1 LSLAI
6 VACLVANATAA
17 GPGGW
22 DHLGDGGTPGT
33 SSLNGAVAALDAAA
47 PDALYA
53 GGSFTSAGGNTAAA
67 YIARWD
73 GASWSGIGAPAP
85 SRRARRARRSRGTAT
100 SAARSLH

>member
-1 LSLAI
+1 MEATMFAAHQVRGTTGSPHRDSTGRSAVARLGAVFALSLAI

-67 YIARWD
+67 YI
-73 GASWSGIGAPAP
+73 
-85 SRRARRARRSRGTAT
+85 
-100 SAARSLH
+100 